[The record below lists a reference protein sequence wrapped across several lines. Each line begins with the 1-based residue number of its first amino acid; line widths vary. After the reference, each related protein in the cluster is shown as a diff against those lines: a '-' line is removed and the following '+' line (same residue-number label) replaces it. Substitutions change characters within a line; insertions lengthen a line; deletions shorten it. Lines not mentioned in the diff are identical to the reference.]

1 MTNHK
6 TLIDVTGPELP
17 FFHKR
22 KGALKIDQSVKMPS
36 LGLRMGVPCS

>member
-6 TLIDVTGPELP
+6 KLIDVTGPELQ

-22 KGALKIDQSVKMPS
+22 KGMLKIDQSVKMQ
-36 LGLRMGVPCS
+36 